1 MDQVVKVK
9 NIEIGAGIPKICVSM
24 IGQTVQQLKE
34 EAAYLKTLNVDVIEW
49 RVDYFAQ
56 ADDVEKVLSALS
68 VIRNELADLPLIF
81 TFRSKKEGGEKELD
95 SSLYFALNKAACE
108 AGIADIIDIELFN
121 DEKEIQEIVNYAH
134 SKKVAVIISN
144 HDFEK
149 TPSKEEIIAR
159 LCKAQQLGADLPK
172 IAVMPN
178 CAADVITVLDATS
191 TMKEQ
196 YADRPIIV
204 MSMAGKGAIS
214 RMAGE
219 VFGSALT
226 FAAAKKASAPGQI
239 PVAELRTVLN
249 IVHNAIK
256 L

>member
-9 NIEIGAGIPKICVSM
+9 NIVIGAGIPKICVSM
-24 IGQTVQQLKE
+24 IGQTLQQLKE
-34 EAAYLKTLNVDVIEW
+34 EAAYLKKLNVDVIEW
-49 RVDYFAQ
+49 RVDYFEQ
-56 ADDVEKVLSALS
+56 VDDIEKILSALS
-68 VIRNELADLPLIF
+68 VIRNELADIPLIF

-95 SSLYFALNKAACE
+95 SSLYFSLNKAVCE
-108 AGIADIIDIELFN
+108 TGKIDIIDIELFN
-121 DEKEIQEIVNYAH
+121 DQKKIQEIVNYAH
-134 SKKVAVIISN
+134 SKNVAVIISN
-144 HDFEK
+144 HDFDK

-178 CAADVITVLDATS
+178 SVADVITVLDATN
-191 TMKEQ
+191 TMKVQ

-204 MSMAGKGAIS
+204 MSMAGKGVVS

-239 PVAELRTVLN
+239 PVAELKAVLN
-249 IVHNAIK
+249 IVHNG